1 MRFLQLTI
9 LAAFLA
15 ALSLPAPAFAQR
27 PDEDRERQAAEQ
39 KDQPKPEAETVI
51 RKGKLPD
58 GKDEQAKD
66 EKKDEKKEP
75 EPVVTRHEI
84 RVGGKTLRY
93 TATTGRLPIKNA
105 DGETEAHMFF
115 VAYTLDGGGPKR
127 PLMFSFNGGP
137 GSSSVWL
144 HLGAVGPKR
153 VKMLPEGFM
162 PSPPFQLVDNEFT
175 WLDQVDLV
183 FIDPIGTGY
192 SRVAKKELG
201 KKFWSV
207 KGDISSVGEFIRL
220 YLTRYERW
228 ASPLFLVGES
238 YGTTRAAGLSGYLI
252 EHGVA
257 FNGIV
262 LVSSVLS
269 FQTLQF
275 TATNDLPYVLFLPS
289 YTAAAWFHK
298 KLPPD
303 LQANLQNTLRQAERF
318 ASTTY
323 TDALAKGDRLDPRE
337 RQSVLQ
343 LLSRFTGLST
353 QYLDNANLRVDEG
366 HFTKELLRNE
376 RKAVGRLDSRFTG
389 TDLNGVGEVPDFDP
403 SMAAIRPPYTAMFNQ
418 YVRSQLGYK
427 SDAEYYILGGGFRDW
442 DWGSA
447 GEGFPDTAAALR
459 EAFAKNNYM
468 KLFVANGYYDLATPY
483 YATQYTLAHLGLQ
496 PEVAK
501 NISTGYYDAGHM
513 MYIQNDSLT
522 RLKQDV
528 SKFLG
533 EALK

>member
-1 MRFLQLTI
+1 MRFLRLTI
-9 LAAFLA
+9 LAILLA
-15 ALSLPAPAFAQR
+15 SLSLRVCAQQ
-27 PDEDRERQAAEQ
+27 PDEKAEEKSSAAESREQ
-39 KDQPKPEAETVI
+39 KSEPGTVI
-51 RKGKLPD
+51 KKGKLPD
-58 GKDEQAKD
+58 QKEAQPKE
-66 EKKDEKKEP
+66 EKKEEKKEP
-75 EPVVTRHEI
+75 EPVVTHHEI
-84 RVGGKTLRY
+84 RVNGKTLRY
-93 TATTGRLPIKNA
+93 TATAGRLPIKNA

-115 VAYTLDGGGPKR
+115 IAYTLDGGGPKR

-162 PSPPFQLVDNEFT
+162 PSPPFQLVDNEFS

-183 FIDPIGTGY
+183 FIDPVGTGY
-192 SRVAKKELG
+192 SRPAKKELG
-201 KKFWSV
+201 KKFWGV

-252 EHGVA
+252 DHGIA

-262 LVSSVLS
+262 LVSSVLN
-269 FQTLQF
+269 FQTLEF
-275 TATNDLPYVLFLPS
+275 TRGNDLPYILYLPS

-298 KLPPD
+298 KLAPD
-303 LQANLQNTLRQAERF
+303 LQDNFQRALRQSELF
-318 ASTTY
+318 ASSTY

-337 RQSVLQ
+337 RQSVIE
-343 LLSRFTGLST
+343 LLSKFTGLNT
-353 QYLDNANLRVDEG
+353 QYLDNANLRVTEG
-366 HFTKELLRNE
+366 QFTKELLRNQ
-376 RKAVGRLDSRFTG
+376 RKTIGRLDSRFTG
-389 TDLNGVGEVPDFDP
+389 TDLNGVGEQPDFDP

-418 YVRSQLGYK
+418 YVRSELGYK
-427 SDAEYYILGGGFRDW
+427 SDSEYYILGGGFREW

-447 GEGFPDTAAALR
+447 GEGFPDTAEALR
-459 EAFAKNNYM
+459 AAFAKNNYM
-468 KLFVANGYYDLATPY
+468 KLFVANGYFDLATPY

-496 PEVAK
+496 PEVAR

-513 MYIQNDSLT
+513 MYIQNDSLS

-528 SKFLG
+528 SKFIS
-533 EALK
+533 ESLK